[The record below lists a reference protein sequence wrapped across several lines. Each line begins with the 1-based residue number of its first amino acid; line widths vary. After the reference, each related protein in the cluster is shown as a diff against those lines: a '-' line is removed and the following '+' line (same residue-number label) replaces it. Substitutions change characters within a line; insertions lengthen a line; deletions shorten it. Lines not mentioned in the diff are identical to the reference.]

1 MGLFSLLDAIT
12 GRPMH
17 DVLANLPLADD
28 IKMALLGNRNRL
40 RDVLACV
47 LAYEQAEWE
56 TFGLFAAKLRLDEGE
71 TARILSRGRRVGDF
85 ELRRGQRVPLTGPL
99 AAPAPRG

>member
-71 TARILSRGRRVGDF
+71 TADLSRGRRVGDL
-85 ELRRGQRVPLTGPL
+85 ELRRGQRFPLTGPS
-99 AAPAPRG
+99 PPRRPGGR